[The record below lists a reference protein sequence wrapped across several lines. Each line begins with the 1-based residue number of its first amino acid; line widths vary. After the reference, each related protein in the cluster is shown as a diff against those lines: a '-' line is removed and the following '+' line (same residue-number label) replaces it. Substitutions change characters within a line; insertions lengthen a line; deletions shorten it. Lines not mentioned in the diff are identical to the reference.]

1 MKPKILW
8 PIFLLFFVLCLLD
21 ANDAQAITKKI
32 RIKNRGPVA
41 VLIVMDTDREVKLI
55 YPDKEDTFH
64 EANVGDRPTFHI
76 FMDQKEIYSRDM
88 GVLLNP
94 FGTKGL
100 IWTGEDLVDD

>member
-1 MKPKILW
+1 MKSKILW
-8 PIFLLFFVLCLLD
+8 QIFLLFFVLILLD
-21 ANDAQAITKKI
+21 TTDAQAITKKI

-41 VLIVMDTDREVKLI
+41 VLIMMDKDREIKLI
-55 YPDKEDTFH
+55 YPQKEDTFH

-76 FMDQKEIYSRDM
+76 FMDEKEIYSKDI

-100 IWTGEDLVDD
+100 IWTGQELVDD